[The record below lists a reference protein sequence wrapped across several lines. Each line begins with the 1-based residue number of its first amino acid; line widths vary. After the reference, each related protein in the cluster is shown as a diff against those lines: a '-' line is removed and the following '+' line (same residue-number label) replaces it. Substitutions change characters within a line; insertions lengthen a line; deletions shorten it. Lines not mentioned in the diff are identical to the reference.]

1 MYGGNPDLEH
11 VFANQDD
18 LEENT
23 LVIKE
28 DKKMRRLKPTNPAI
42 KDHMIL
48 DPADP
53 TDRNYSDD
61 IPTDGSVLTPTTEMA
76 GPASQARH
84 QS

>member
-1 MYGGNPDLEH
+1 
-11 VFANQDD
+11 
-18 LEENT
+18 
-23 LVIKE
+23 
-28 DKKMRRLKPTNPAI
+28 MRRLKPTNPAI

-61 IPTDGSVLTPTTEMA
+61 TPTDGSVLTPTTEMA